1 MVTTMAEPSASRIAS
16 YHLNH
21 PAPCGGSR
29 AADVGGAAVGSS
41 EYPCLGFD
49 PAPGDL
55 ETVRLMVSAIG
66 RVNRDSGTAHT
77 QLSKIGSSD
86 GIWVGKS
93 ADAFSTSVEKIPPYL
108 KKALDSVGSA
118 HRALSNWETSLDG
131 FQSRAR
137 KLEEEAAAAAKK
149 VSSAKG
155 ALHGLPDDTSA
166 LSERE
171 KDEHEKD
178 KKSKQKAC
186 DEANSELEAVR
197 GRAHSLHTEY
207 TTVADATARTIKDA
221 ADDAPPEPGWFDD
234 LVDGFTDFLSDAW
247 DVLTDPNFWKLVGDV
262 LADVAMV
269 IGVICLVALALG
281 TGVGALGLIG
291 FIVGVGAL
299 AAHSAAM
306 IGGAEG
312 MTWQTL
318 AWDALGVVAG
328 GVGLAGARL
337 ARLGRV
343 MVQSGRALR
352 ASEGFMATLGKI
364 GPGAWGNIAKIPSG
378 MGNSLRGFS
387 MAGQG
392 WVHVATGTT
401 LDIVGTVTGAGF
413 AIGSNTNEGRWLD
426 GDWNISDVPVVGPIA
441 GFASYEAPE
450 SEPRIMAPGPL
461 GPQFDA
467 STSLTSAGQSFTNAL
482 QPSSFGTA
490 A

>member
-1 MVTTMAEPSASRIAS
+1 VVPRTPS
-16 YHLNH
+16 
-21 PAPCGGSR
+21 
-29 AADVGGAAVGSS
+29 
-41 EYPCLGFD
+41 
-49 PAPGDL
+49 
-55 ETVRLMVSAIG
+55 
-66 RVNRDSGTAHT
+66 
-77 QLSKIGSSD
+77 SKIGTAD

-93 ADAFSTSVEKIPPYL
+93 ADAFTKSVEKIPPYL
-108 KKALDSVGSA
+108 KKALDSVSSA
-118 HRALSNWETSLDG
+118 HRALSNWETSLDS

-137 KLEEEAAAAAKK
+137 KLEEEAGTAAQK
-149 VSSAKG
+149 VSNTKAG
-155 ALHGLPDDTSA
+155 LHGLPDETSA
-166 LSERE
+166 MSAKE
-171 KDEHEKD
+171 KDEHGKD
-178 KKSKQKAC
+178 KKSKQKAY
-186 DEANSELEAVR
+186 DTANDELEAVR
-197 GRAHSLHTEY
+197 GRARTLHTEY
-207 TTVADATARTIKDA
+207 TTAADATARTIKDA
-221 ADDAPPEPGWFDD
+221 ADDAPPDPGWFDD

-247 DVLTDPNFWKLVGDV
+247 DVLTDPNFWKLVGDI

-269 IGVICLVALALG
+269 ICVICLVALALG

-364 GPGAWGNIAKIPSG
+364 GPGTWGNIAKIPSG
-378 MGNSLRGFS
+378 MANSLRGFS
-387 MAGQG
+387 MSGQG
-392 WVHVATGTT
+392 WVHVATGTM
-401 LDIVGTVTGAGF
+401 LDVVGTVTGAGF
-413 AIGSNTNEGRWLD
+413 AIGSNTNDGRWLD
-426 GDWNISDVPVVGPIA
+426 GDWNISDIPVVGPIA
-441 GFASYEAPE
+441 GFANYEAPRNE
-450 SEPRIMAPGPL
+450 SKIMAPGPL

-467 STSLTSAGQSFTNAL
+467 PISLTSAGASFTRGL
-482 QPSSFGTA
+482 QPSSLGTA